1 MASTVF
7 RIHVLNTSHDRKAFD
22 CGQPDLNAYLQKT
35 ASQHNKK
42 QVSRTW
48 VIVDSEQ
55 PESILGYAT
64 TTLTEIEGTFLNPV
78 DAKKLPARGL
88 PAVRLSR
95 LAVHQEC
102 QSKQIGQRLLLDV
115 MRRTTQLLDNFAVV
129 ALLVDAKDERAAEYY
144 QKFGFIS
151 WYENPLKLY
160 LPVATLLSLMTEP
173 TTQEN

>member
-1 MASTVF
+1 MANTVF
-7 RIHVLNTSHDRKAFD
+7 RIHALNTSHDRKVFD
-22 CGQPDLNAYLQKT
+22 CGQSDLNAYLQKT

-48 VIVDSEQ
+48 VIVDAER
-55 PESILGYAT
+55 PESILGYTT
-64 TTLTEIEGTFLNPV
+64 TTLTEIEGNFLNPA

-102 QSKQIGQRLLLDV
+102 QGKQIGQRLLLDV

-129 ALLVDAKDERAAEYY
+129 ALLVDAKDEKAAAYY

-151 WYENPLKLY
+151 WHENPLKLY
-160 LPVATLLSLMTEP
+160 LPITTLVSLMKHSIEP
-173 TTQEN
+173 TI